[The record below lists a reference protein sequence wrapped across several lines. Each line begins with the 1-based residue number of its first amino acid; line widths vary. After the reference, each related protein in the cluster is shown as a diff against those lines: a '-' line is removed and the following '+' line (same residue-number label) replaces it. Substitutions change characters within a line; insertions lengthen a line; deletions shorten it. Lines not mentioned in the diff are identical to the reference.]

1 LEAKVTINWN
11 GLGSV
16 LLVGLIAGVGLVA
29 VFAAGVRALSLNA
42 PRIPPDTTDAGYPH
56 TPPLVA
62 RVIAG
67 ACFLV
72 CAAVGAYG
80 LYLLIKK

>member
-1 LEAKVTINWN
+1 VTVNWH

-16 LLVGLIAGVGLVA
+16 VLTGLIAGVGLVSL
-29 VFAAGVRALSLNA
+29 FAAGVRALSMNA

-56 TPPLVA
+56 KPPLVA
-62 RVIAG
+62 WAIAG
-67 ACFLV
+67 TCFLV